1 MLSKSMERTVFL
13 HKFKVFSI
21 TFLLYAAVHSCSSVW
36 SYSKDNLRS
45 DPNYSFTTNFFGTCD
60 LAFLLAYS
68 LSFYFFGWIG
78 DKIDLRIFLSVGLMG
93 ICMSF
98 GALGLMRFFCYH
110 NEPLF
115 VFFMALNGMFQSVV
129 IKKIFSI
136 ISLYLIGMA
145 WMYSYHGKL
154 VRTAKKRINYG
165 F

>member
-1 MLSKSMERTVFL
+1 MISKELGKKVFL
-13 HKFKVFSI
+13 NKLKVFWI
-21 TFLLYAAVHSCSSVW
+21 TFILYAAVHSCSSVW

-45 DPNYSFTTNFFGTCD
+45 DPTYSFSTNFFGTCD

-78 DKIDLRIFLSVGLMG
+78 DKIDLRIFISVGLFG

-98 GALGLMRFFCYH
+98 GALGLMRYFCYH

-129 IKKIFSI
+129 SFFL
-136 ISLYLIGMA
+136 ISFIY
-145 WMYSYHGKL
+145 
-154 VRTAKKRINYG
+154 
-165 F
+165 